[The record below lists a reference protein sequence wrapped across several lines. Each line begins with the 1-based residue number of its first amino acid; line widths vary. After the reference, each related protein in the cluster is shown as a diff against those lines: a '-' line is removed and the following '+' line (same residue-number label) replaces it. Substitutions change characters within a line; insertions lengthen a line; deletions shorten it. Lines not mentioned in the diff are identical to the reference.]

1 MSKKTD
7 FTRILQIKNLSIIHY
22 NNKYIYNLIF
32 MLKNTLILNPVPA
45 DKQDEKDNPCKFGTL
60 LSVL

>member
-1 MSKKTD
+1 
-7 FTRILQIKNLSIIHY
+7 
-22 NNKYIYNLIF
+22 